1 MVYKAFSVIFFVTTL
16 VFAGLYFTS
25 NNSEISATE
34 VKIVSDS
41 RTFKSEFKPFEA
53 DVKPESD
60 KAQGNY
66 DKPKVIIKEVSSHP
80 EYVPDKIDDMAFVY
94 ETFLKGQTGRI
105 KYSYPLLFERL
116 SLDEDAKEQ
125 LSRLLSEK
133 GMVDW
138 MRGYGLDEDGKLE
151 LAERKEEMKAKFD
164 QQIAD
169 LLGSELDIFQD
180 YESKKKQYQQI
191 SSLKGK
197 MEESGEFD
205 MASQDE
211 LASIMQESL
220 SMHKEMFK
228 DDWKTLRESK
238 EKADEFLAVTSE
250 RYKQMTESAVF
261 LNAAQKEVFGNYL
274 NKVYQRYEKA
284 AKNYEK
290 KRKSRK

>member
-1 MVYKAFSVIFFVTTL
+1 M
-16 VFAGLYFTS
+16 
-25 NNSEISATE
+25 
-34 VKIVSDS
+34 
-41 RTFKSEFKPFEA
+41 
-53 DVKPESD
+53 
-60 KAQGNY
+60 
-66 DKPKVIIKEVSSHP
+66 
-80 EYVPDKIDDMAFVY
+80 
-94 ETFLKGQTGRI
+94 
-105 KYSYPLLFERL
+105 LFERL

-274 NKVYQRYEKA
+274 NKVYQRYEKLLRTMR
-284 AKNYEK
+284 K